1 MASSHIPLF
10 PEAGERPT
18 PPPARSAPP
27 ETPPPAPHTGTIPS
41 EAAEPGL
48 DKPGLDKPGL
58 DETRARPIS
67 DQAAAG
73 IAESW
78 FAGDAAEKYKLPPA
92 ESPDDAI
99 RKLTANLGVASR
111 FAEYVEIDGRI
122 SHVDL
127 ETRAIDPKT
136 GEPAKVEVRFEMVDS
151 LPRENGIM
159 PVAMYEPAGPNEY
172 IVRVSK
178 GAPAISLKRGIA
190 HELVEIH
197 ANHLTTEVPQEHAL
211 APNSKATKLS
221 PHDEGR
227 LAEMRVLAEDLH
239 TARGAD
245 REALLDEAQKLA
257 AHLGLTG
264 NTEDAAARRELAFGH
279 LGKGLPENWLKV
291 AISGSE
297 ENPLRQRV
305 QGDLSKDLNIL
316 SKRIELAQQLGEL
329 SSNREGWLKWEKN
342 PIVSDA
348 VEIMRQSLIR
358 DDYFIFKGSGGGV
371 LKMAKRDEL
380 LKLGGPPGSVERFVF
395 DEALERAKTPR
406 TAREDFKD
414 PGRIDP
420 STVRATQ
427 VMFGENEHFQD
438 WETFR
443 DTFAEK
449 NPGSSVP
456 DPSPTDPDRRR
467 IMDQVR
473 LRELFDRWT
482 SGSYVDEKSGTG
494 RVLSVFSDE
503 LTITPGFEAKFVK
516 NPAETLAFQLATEI
530 SIRSYSETEILPAE
544 EAAAKRIMLETLPV
558 EEAAAKRF
566 KMLEDASDLVDP
578 LEKAV
583 KAGDTAKVVELRVKL
598 KRLRQGAR
606 FISEDFGVEAGKAF
620 AASNFRNAE
629 IVEAKGA
636 RVFDL
641 VVKQGDDFVLIECK
655 GGASGLGKRLS
666 SDRDIVVQQGTRE
679 YAMAVAQDMVNSG
692 DEKLAPI
699 GRDLL
704 DKLNADPNYKP
715 KYYVVRQD
723 FDGQGRP
730 TPPTVDEFDMTAN
743 KRRKE

>member
-1 MASSHIPLF
+1 
-10 PEAGERPT
+10 
-18 PPPARSAPP
+18 
-27 ETPPPAPHTGTIPS
+27 
-41 EAAEPGL
+41 
-48 DKPGLDKPGL
+48 
-58 DETRARPIS
+58 
-67 DQAAAG
+67 
-73 IAESW
+73 
-78 FAGDAAEKYKLPPA
+78 LPPA

-136 GEPAKVEVRFEMVDS
+136 GEPAKVKVRFEMVDS

-578 LEKAV
+578 IEKAV

-620 AASNFRNAE
+620 AASNFGNAE